1 MMSRLRSFL
10 MEDLKEIDHSFQNIR
25 EAIDCKI
32 NYEDHTLLAKDI
44 ERLERF
50 IIYWSNHAKNIGEV
64 NDENL

>member
-1 MMSRLRSFL
+1 MSRLRSFL

-32 NYEDHTLLAKDI
+32 NQQEDTILAKHI

-50 IIYWSNHAKNIGEV
+50 IIYWTIHSKNLEEKK
-64 NDENL
+64 DE